1 MVDELREPLMMN
13 QDFRETTIERLES
26 TKDKNPYEHR
36 GSQLRPTNHNAMHE
50 RKIGENRVSLAPPT
64 RKNNDDVS
72 PHVGIKNR
80 KSTLTNQAKINEE
93 KKTKTLESGGV

>member
-36 GSQLRPTNHNAMHE
+36 GSQLLPTNHTTMHE
-50 RKIGENRVSLAPPT
+50 RKIIENRVSLAPPI
-64 RKNNDDVS
+64 RKKNDNVS
-72 PHVGIKNR
+72 PQVGIKNR
-80 KSTLTNQAKINEE
+80 KSTLP
-93 KKTKTLESGGV
+93 S